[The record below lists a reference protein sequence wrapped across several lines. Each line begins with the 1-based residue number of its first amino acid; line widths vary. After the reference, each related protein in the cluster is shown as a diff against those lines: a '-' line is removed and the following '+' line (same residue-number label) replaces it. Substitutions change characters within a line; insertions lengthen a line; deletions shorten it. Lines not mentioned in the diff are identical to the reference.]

1 MWKPDIVLHNKWVVI
16 QSFPTFNS
24 FPQTP
29 LSGLRVKD
37 GKRKGKS
44 PQNSWNKILG
54 SDRWVPIWTVRSSL
68 KSNFSWVSKDI
79 HICIDLLR
87 HALWLVQKIA
97 PPPQPVRSKGKPV
110 AYKRIPDT
118 ADWRLLLHSFTLGC
132 IYATQIKSAPL
143 HYASEQ
149 FPNRIFSYIGN
160 EIAHSVLHFC
170 PKCQWRRRPWRA
182 VSVRHKDHRQ
192 QWRYSHVVVPKSHQK
207 FVQNQRQVFPLGH
220 TDMLP
225 QIRLMDFQW
234 LQTWPGFLRRKTW
247 CGLEYFHTKW
257 WVGSVVSGRDEERG
271 LLWMLRGT
279 LSRPHVRDKN
289 KAAYL
294 VLREQL
300 DYAVH
305 RPSPSHSNSVPLSA
319 SNGRENISY
328 DHHSTWYDCFYD
340 RSDWSHTVYVRGD
353 SSYKYLLLCSYDR
366 DFPGSPVH
374 LH

>member
-1 MWKPDIVLHNKWVVI
+1 MFASVYFATLFDW
-16 QSFPTFNS
+16 S
-24 FPQTP
+24 
-29 LSGLRVKD
+29 
-37 GKRKGKS
+37 RK
-44 PQNSWNKILG
+44 
-54 SDRWVPIWTVRSSL
+54 
-68 KSNFSWVSKDI
+68 F
-79 HICIDLLR
+79 
-87 HALWLVQKIA
+87 A
-97 PPPQPVRSKGKPV
+97 PPLQPIRSKGKPV
-110 AYKRIPDT
+110 ATWSQAYSRHRWLAVMTTQLYLGLYLRDANQKRSL
-118 ADWRLLLHSFTLGC
+118 R
-132 IYATQIKSAPL
+132 
-143 HYASEQ
+143 YASEQ
-149 FPNRIFSYIGN
+149 FPNRIFSYIGT

-353 SSYKYLLLCSYDR
+353 SSYKYLLLCSHDR